1 MKPLP
6 SIPALRRG
14 SVAPV
19 VVLALGQAEP
29 LQGQLAQDL
38 PLAHGGQLVGQEE
51 AGERALEGQVGRSH
65 GALLALS

>member
-14 SVAPV
+14 GVAPV
-19 VVLALGQAEP
+19 VVLALGQAKP

-38 PLAHGGQLVGQEE
+38 ALARGGQLVGQKE
-51 AGERALEGQVGRSH
+51 AGERALEGQVGRFH
-65 GALLALS
+65 GALLTLS